1 MSEGTAPGAEW
12 SVLSELNPVFCERVS
27 KVFLHVGNFCLAATT
42 VEDVHEMVNEV
53 MSDALKAE
61 DRHALAEAVYRWC
74 LRHQG
79 IVGRTVRELGDRVR
93 RGPYIM
99 RAPGPSAA
107 EVYEGLLAADPTL
120 GLAALERKL
129 KLRKAGAGARVEAED
144 ACRRRWGLRLASVIK
159 EAGLPASERI
169 GALPDSESAWLRAF
183 GSRRGKTLK
192 NRARTWEP
200 VRSWMLQATGKPWPG
215 TTSLLLQYFDE
226 RHQCK
231 PMGKTVPQSI
241 LSSLCLLELVGQVPP
256 SERLSSDPLLV
267 ETVKAWTMQ
276 LETVAEPVKQAE
288 LVTVAMV
295 LSAEILLVKV
305 GTPAGLRF
313 GCFIFLLMCWGTLR
327 CDDIQGIDPS
337 SITLS
342 QLGMKFTL
350 TRTKTSGPGK
360 RIGQLQGYLLRGL
373 SLSGYDWI
381 LHSCR
386 LLQSDEFK
394 FPRDF
399 LCPDLGESWEVS
411 CRDYLDAEGVAN
423 LIRRVILELP
433 VPGKKDGIWGLS
445 KSTRLVPKELSLFWS
460 GHSPRH
466 FLPSLAAAIGIEEK
480 KRDFLGRWAAAR
492 QGSTAYVLTARQ
504 IIQQIQAEVCEA
516 LLIGKNPPGYIE
528 EELLL
533 RLKNFAERH
542 GVAGG
547 VAARHNVLVWCALN
561 LSWSLQ
567 GEYPA
572 IRVDPGS
579 QQQAVANPVAE
590 ASNPDDEEVPPYF
603 VVVGRSGHRR
613 LHMSRSCAVRQERCL
628 ETIPLYHINQD
639 SADAICKLC
648 RPRLQEQGAISS
660 ESASSDSAEA

>member
-27 KVFLHVGNFCLAATT
+27 KVFTHVGNFCLAATT
-42 VEDVHEMVNEV
+42 VEDVHEIVNEV

-107 EVYEGLLAADPTL
+107 EVYEGLLAADPAL
-120 GLAALERKL
+120 GLAALEKKL

-267 ETVKAWTMQ
+267 ETVKAWT
-276 LETVAEPVKQAE
+276 
-288 LVTVAMV
+288 
-295 LSAEILLVKV
+295 
-305 GTPAGLRF
+305 
-313 GCFIFLLMCWGTLR
+313 
-327 CDDIQGIDPS
+327 
-337 SITLS
+337 
-342 QLGMKFTL
+342 
-350 TRTKTSGPGK
+350 
-360 RIGQLQGYLLRGL
+360 
-373 SLSGYDWI
+373 
-381 LHSCR
+381 
-386 LLQSDEFK
+386 
-394 FPRDF
+394 
-399 LCPDLGESWEVS
+399 
-411 CRDYLDAEGVAN
+411 
-423 LIRRVILELP
+423 
-433 VPGKKDGIWGLS
+433 
-445 KSTRLVPKELSLFWS
+445 
-460 GHSPRH
+460 
-466 FLPSLAAAIGIEEK
+466 
-480 KRDFLGRWAAAR
+480 
-492 QGSTAYVLTARQ
+492 
-504 IIQQIQAEVCEA
+504 
-516 LLIGKNPPGYIE
+516 
-528 EELLL
+528 
-533 RLKNFAERH
+533 
-542 GVAGG
+542 
-547 VAARHNVLVWCALN
+547 
-561 LSWSLQ
+561 
-567 GEYPA
+567 
-572 IRVDPGS
+572 
-579 QQQAVANPVAE
+579 
-590 ASNPDDEEVPPYF
+590 
-603 VVVGRSGHRR
+603 
-613 LHMSRSCAVRQERCL
+613 
-628 ETIPLYHINQD
+628 
-639 SADAICKLC
+639 
-648 RPRLQEQGAISS
+648 
-660 ESASSDSAEA
+660 

>member
-27 KVFLHVGNFCLAATT
+27 KVFTHVGNFCLAATT
-42 VEDVHEMVNEV
+42 VGDVHEIVNEV

-107 EVYEGLLAADPTL
+107 EVYEGLLAADPAL
-120 GLAALERKL
+120 GLAALEKKL

-169 GALPDSESAWLRAF
+169 GALPDSDSAWLRAF

-373 SLSGYDWI
+373 SLSDLLVIRIRRLG
-381 LHSCR
+381 HRVRHR
-386 LLQSDEFK
+386 LLLT
-394 FPRDF
+394 PRIHPNGRILALKAPAKVKRTPDKHIVSRRHPAGHTMAF
-399 LCPDLGESWEVS
+399 RKVLQAKQQLLLDVARRVLPSQQGFADLG
-411 CRDYLDAEGVAN
+411 LN
-423 LIRRVILELP
+423 LLNDLTRRQHIRSRSLP
-433 VPGKKDGIWGLS
+433 CSGPPS
-445 KSTRLVPKELSLFWS
+445 KEIP
-460 GHSPRH
+460 
-466 FLPSLAAAIGIEEK
+466 
-480 KRDFLGRWAAAR
+480 
-492 QGSTAYVLTARQ
+492 
-504 IIQQIQAEVCEA
+504 
-516 LLIGKNPPGYIE
+516 
-528 EELLL
+528 LLL
-533 RLKNFAERH
+533 L
-542 GVAGG
+542 
-547 VAARHNVLVWCALN
+547 
-561 LSWSLQ
+561 
-567 GEYPA
+567 
-572 IRVDPGS
+572 DP
-579 QQQAVANPVAE
+579 
-590 ASNPDDEEVPPYF
+590 D
-603 VVVGRSGHRR
+603 R
-613 LHMSRSCAVRQERCL
+613 CRQ
-628 ETIPLYHINQD
+628 
-639 SADAICKLC
+639 
-648 RPRLQEQGAISS
+648 
-660 ESASSDSAEA
+660 